1 MKCIFILPM
10 CKGRKK
16 ALGIDPLSELASHV
30 MCLFEE
36 GILYHHF
43 LPHLERVND
52 DVLDACIPQ
61 LKTTSI
67 IMNDDG

>member
-1 MKCIFILPM
+1 MYYYLPM
-10 CKGRKK
+10 CWGRKK
-16 ALGIDPLSELASHV
+16 ALGIDPLSELVSHV

-36 GILYHHF
+36 GIYHHHF
-43 LPHLERVND
+43 LSHLREGVND